1 MPVPAFNMRE
11 HPLTRRARLQAGAR
25 GFTLVELMIVVAI
38 VGILAGVAYPSYTEH
53 VARGRRATAQKSLQE
68 ASQFMQRWYAA
79 NNSYTDA
86 SGGNPSLSS
95 VPSASNYTVSVAVAA
110 NGLDYTLTATRT
122 GIMANDECGNLTLTS
137 TGVKGLSPG
146 TNATGYD
153 VARCWK

>member
-1 MPVPAFNMRE
+1 MSVPAFRM
-11 HPLTRRARLQAGAR
+11 HIHTPSKRAPRQTGAR

-79 NNSYTDA
+79 NNTFKDA
-86 SGGNPSLSS
+86 NGANPSLSS
-95 VPSASNYTVSVAVAA
+95 VPSASNYTISVAVAA
-110 NGLDYTLTATRT
+110 DDLSYTITATRT
-122 GIMANDECGNLTLTS
+122 GIMANDGCGNFTLTS
-137 TGVKGLSPG
+137 TGVKGL
-146 TNATGYD
+146 TNANSGYD

>member
-1 MPVPAFNMRE
+1 MRE
-11 HPLTRRARLQAGAR
+11 PLLSKRAPLQARAR

-79 NNSYTDA
+79 NNSFTDA

-95 VPSASNYTVSVAVAA
+95 VPSPSNYTVSVAVAA
-110 NGLDYTLTATRT
+110 NGLNYTLTATRT
-122 GIMANDECGNLTLTS
+122 GIMANDACGDLTLTS
-137 TGVKGLSPG
+137 TGVKGL
-146 TNATGYD
+146 TNASTGYD